1 MHKLCVVETNQLVT
15 HFTATFVLRINFG
28 VARSVYVIIVL
39 SSSHAEISTQWP
51 DEKPAQQLFDRSI
64 LPSAPRAS
72 SAPKVD
78 RSRLPTKP
86 PYTVYLGN
94 LSFECAEEDIM
105 RFFERRNIKV
115 RS

>member
-1 MHKLCVVETNQLVT
+1 MC
-15 HFTATFVLRINFG
+15 
-28 VARSVYVIIVL
+28 IIIL

-115 RS
+115 RRYSCTARCMYSQLCTVHLAV